1 MMSIYYLRV
10 TSKVKAQRTHFLPAA
25 AAPWHI
31 CFLFPVHLI
40 PFKYHQRKAG
50 TYDMGGSLEYIL
62 PSWSLDLNL
71 NELRKGNMNNYENA
85 RKKEMEIGS
94 RKSSSSSSAWLM
106 RRVVLGIGFWMQGMR
121 CYPWMGVIFFLKD
134 TLRLDPSSLQIL
146 QTSSTL
152 PMVAKPFIGLLSDSF
167 YICGHHR
174 LPYIAVGGTT
184 FFPLKVPTVPLAF
197 FIIYS

>member
-1 MMSIYYLRV
+1 
-10 TSKVKAQRTHFLPAA
+10 
-25 AAPWHI
+25 
-31 CFLFPVHLI
+31 
-40 PFKYHQRKAG
+40 
-50 TYDMGGSLEYIL
+50 MGGSLEYIL
-62 PSWSLDLNL
+62 PSSSLDLNL
-71 NELRKGNMNNYENA
+71 NELRKGNMNTYENA

-94 RKSSSSSSAWLM
+94 RKSSSSSSSAWLM

-184 FFPLKVPTVPLAF
+184 TFSPPLEYQLF
-197 FIIYS
+197 LYILYYS